1 MEPIEPDHEI
11 MTEEE
16 KNYLLEK
23 GRSWMLPE
31 EQRALTRCDL
41 TLWQKIVERKKVKRY
56 PEYDKFYGFLDNN
69 TNALVALGEE
79 ALKLKIAERLF
90 KNYKDQILNTCPR
103 CEKLARTPLAKQC
116 RHCGLD
122 WH

>member
-1 MEPIEPDHEI
+1 

-23 GRSWMLPE
+23 GHPWMLPE
-31 EQRALTRCDL
+31 EKRALNRCDL
-41 TLWQKIVERKKVKRY
+41 TLLQKIIERKKAQRY
-56 PEYDKFYGFLDNN
+56 REYDAYYGFLDNN
-69 TNALVALGEE
+69 TNALVALGEN

-90 KNYKDQILNTCPR
+90 THHKDQILNTCPR

-116 RHCGLD
+116 RHCGFD

>member
-1 MEPIEPDHEI
+1 

-16 KNYLLEK
+16 KTYILDHGTK
-23 GRSWMLPE
+23 HMLPE
-31 EQRALTRCDL
+31 ELKALARIDFL
-41 TLWQKIVERKKVKRY
+41 KNGINPYIHKMYRDEIEKKHRTPDEKA
-56 PEYDKFYGFLDNN
+56 D
-69 TNALVALGEE
+69 ALVALGED

-116 RHCGLD
+116 RHCGFD

>member
-1 MEPIEPDHEI
+1 

-16 KNYLLEK
+16 KTYLLEK

-31 EQRALTRCDL
+31 EQRALNRCGL
-41 TLWQKIVERKKVKRY
+41 TIVEKIVEKRKAKRDK
-56 PEYDKFYGFLDNN
+56 EYDEFYGFLDNA
-69 TNALVALGEE
+69 TNALVALGED

-90 KNYKDQILNTCPR
+90 KNHKDQILNTCPR

-116 RHCGLD
+116 RHCSLD

>member
-1 MEPIEPDHEI
+1 

-16 KNYLLEK
+16 KAYLLEK
-23 GRSWMLPE
+23 GHFWMLPE
-31 EQRALTRCDL
+31 EQRALNRCDL
-41 TLWQKIVERKKVKRY
+41 TLLQKIIERKKVQRY
-56 PEYDKFYGFLDNN
+56 REYDTYYGFLDNN

-79 ALKLKIAERLF
+79 KLKLAIAERLY
-90 KNYKDQILNTCPR
+90 KNHRNDILNTYPR

-116 RHCGLD
+116 RHCGFD

>member
-1 MEPIEPDHEI
+1 

-16 KNYLLEK
+16 KTYLLEK

-31 EQRALTRCDL
+31 EQRALTRCGL
-41 TLWQKIVERKKVKRY
+41 TIWEKIVERRKVQRNR
-56 PEYDKFYGFLDNN
+56 EYDEYYGFLDNN
-69 TNALVALGEE
+69 TNALVALGED

-90 KNYKDQILNTCPR
+90 KNHKEQILNTCPR

-116 RHCGLD
+116 RHCGFD